1 MKSLCIHM
9 LKSRTDQPAEYIGK
23 DRLQEKK
30 LGSTLPF
37 RQSLISSSSTGKI

>member
-37 RQSLISSSSTGKI
+37 RQSPVLRQVKSKT